1 MYSTIMTTSS
11 ITHQITLPCPLRA
24 AEVKSERLSLSH
36 YIQIIT
42 ELEDTVTHTEVAEHL
57 DTFTPGRNV
66 SAVEVEGVKDMLEH
80 PSEIR
85 GLAALYILERFSFNF

>member
-1 MYSTIMTTSS
+1 M
-11 ITHQITLPCPLRA
+11 
-24 AEVKSERLSLSH
+24 
-36 YIQIIT
+36 
-42 ELEDTVTHTEVAEHL
+42 THTEVAEHL